1 MNSKRNQSKFLNWL
15 FTRANT
21 IGLLVFIIMLVLIG
35 FVVKL
40 RYTMAV
46 EGQQREMSNIIHVV
60 NNNFIQILKNSFTIN
75 YSLALTI
82 NDKGIPENFYKIA
95 PELLKSNPNIDAVE
109 LIPNGVIK
117 YVYPLKGNEKAI
129 NYNILSSPYLKKEVN
144 NSQSSNDIRF
154 IGPVKLYQGGMGVIG
169 LLPIYKKNNFWGYAA
184 VVIRLENLF
193 KLSGIKSI
201 DETKY
206 YFQFSKINPFNGKEE
221 FFLPKSG
228 NFSKKQHLSVFIPEG
243 QWKLYLITRDNSII
257 FVQVIFSIVL
267 GFLLCII
274 SAFWV
279 TSLLKKP
286 AHLQELILK
295 QARKIFN
302 TETEFKALFDQA
314 PVGIVRVNSE
324 TGNFIDVN
332 KEYCKIVG
340 YSEEELKK
348 MNFQQITHPDDLEE
362 DLKNMEQLKKLKID
376 EFAMEK
382 RYIHKN
388 GKEVWVNLLVSNIS
402 KVGAIEGYIIGIIED
417 ITEKKKTDEELKQSF
432 ELVSDQNK
440 RLLNFSYIVSHNLR
454 SHTSNIEMISSLL
467 EAANTKEERDEMID
481 LLKKVSC
488 SLNETI
494 FNLNEVVSIRNNINL
509 SVEKVNIH
517 DFVEKS
523 KLVLANQI
531 LKKHANIH
539 NLVSPTIVVDYN
551 VAYFESII
559 YNFISNAI
567 RYSHPDRTPE
577 IMISFDE
584 VRKALVI
591 SDNGIGIDL
600 KKNGDKL
607 FGMYKTFNN
616 NPDSKG
622 IGLFITKNQIDAMGG
637 RIETESEI
645 NKGTTFTLFF
655 K

>member
-1 MNSKRNQSKFLNWL
+1 MRKNTKQNNFSSWL
-15 FTRANT
+15 FSRPNS
-21 IGLLVFIIMLVLIG
+21 IGLLVFIMMLILMS

-40 RYTMAV
+40 RYRMAYDS
-46 EGQQREMSNIIHVV
+46 QQREMSNIINVV
-60 NNNFIQILKNSFTIN
+60 NNNFKQILINSYTIN

-82 NDKGIPENFYKIA
+82 NDKGNPENFKEIA
-95 PELLKSNPNIDAVE
+95 PELLKSNPYIDAIE

-129 NYNILSSPYLKKEVN
+129 NNYILSSPYLNEEVN
-144 NSQSSNDIRF
+144 KSESSNDIDF

-169 LLPIYKKNNFWGYAA
+169 LLPIYKKNIFWGYAA
-184 VVIRLENLF
+184 VIIRLENLF

-206 YFQFSKINPFNGKEE
+206 YFQFSKINHLTGKEE
-221 FFLPKSG
+221 FFLPDAK
-228 NFSKKQHLSVFIPEG
+228 NFSKKQYVSSIIKEG
-243 QWKLYLITRDNSII
+243 NWKLYLITRDKSII
-257 FVQVIFSIVL
+257 FFQVIFSIVL
-267 GFLLCII
+267 GFLLCLT
-274 SAFWV
+274 SALWV
-279 TSLLKKP
+279 ASILKKP
-286 AHLQELILK
+286 AQLQSLILK

-302 TETEFKALFDQA
+302 TETEFKAIFDQA
-314 PVGIVRVNSE
+314 PVGIVRLDGS

-340 YSEEELKK
+340 YSEEELKIINLQK
-348 MNFQQITHPDDLEE
+348 ITHPNDLEE
-362 DLKNMEQLKKLKID
+362 YLENMENLKNQKTN
-376 EFAMEK
+376 EFSMKK
-382 RYIHKN
+382 RYIHKKGN
-388 GKEVWVNLLVSNIS
+388 VIWVNILVSNIL
-402 KVGAIEGYIIGIIED
+402 KVGINPDYIIGIVED
-417 ITEKKKTDEELKQSF
+417 ITEKKRTDEELKQSF
-432 ELVSDQNK
+432 ELVSEQNK

-454 SHTSNIEMISSLL
+454 SHTSNIEMISSFL
-467 EAANTKEERDEMID
+467 ETANNKEERDEMIN
-481 LLKKVSC
+481 LLKKVSL

-494 FNLNEVVSIRNNINL
+494 FNLNEVVSIRNNFNL
-509 SVEKVNIH
+509 FIEKVNVYDYI
-517 DFVEKS
+517 EKTRI
-523 KLVLANQI
+523 VLAEQI
-531 LKKHANIH
+531 QKKHANIN
-539 NLVSPTIVVDYN
+539 NLVSETIEVNYN

-577 IMISFDE
+577 ITLSFNEDK
-584 VRKALVI
+584 KALII